1 MTDGSLPI
9 TNAAVR
15 EFTKQY
21 LGSAGCEIETGDS
34 LWHVTIPET
43 ATTELASGTLSLATS
58 EDAIEN
64 EDTIHLHPESGFFQ
78 ELLAEACERYPVGKF
93 DIEANDTEIEIPV
106 WLQKS
111 DVSVAKVQFTPYY
124 DRTAVVFLFKISI
137 ETVSEYEKETL
148 RPIAVDIRSGDELP
162 KLEASFLHLTSI
174 DGGTPTTDSIEVDEQ
189 KVEAVLEKAQNY
201 VEQRIQPELDEVHEE
216 ASRAADAEIEEYR
229 RMQQQHLEEL
239 KQEQE
244 KLSRKIEE
252 LGDDIDTGDQEERVA
267 ALKERKQLNSK
278 HEKITD
284 EIADV
289 RERRNQG
296 FPVKQREIRERH
308 ALSVNI
314 TPITATEVAYE
325 RGEAEF
331 ELTKKNNTETLTLG
345 YGNGVGVTEEMVC
358 SSCNQIFNQDN
369 FIQSIY
375 PNIQCQDCCDQSL
388 E

>member
-1 MTDGSLPI
+1 MTDGSLSI
-9 TNAAVR
+9 TDTAVKQ
-15 EFTKQY
+15 FTKQY
-21 LGSAGCEIETGDS
+21 LDSAGCEIEVGDN
-34 LWHVTIPET
+34 LWQVIIPNT

-78 ELLAEACERYPVGKF
+78 ELLAEACDRCPVGKF
-93 DIEANDTEIEIPV
+93 DIEAKDTEIEIPV
-106 WLQKS
+106 WLQRS
-111 DVSVAKVQFTPYY
+111 DVSVAKVHFTPYY

-137 ETVSEYEKETL
+137 ETVSEYEKEIL

-162 KLEASFLHLTSI
+162 KLEGSFLHLTSI
-174 DGGTPTTDSIEVDEQ
+174 DGGTPTTGSIEVREQ

-239 KQEQE
+239 EEEQE

-267 ALKERKQLNSK
+267 ALKERKQLNSE
-278 HEKITD
+278 HEEIAD

-289 RERRNQG
+289 RERRDQG

-308 ALSVNI
+308 ALNVDI
-314 TPITATEVAYE
+314 TPITTTEVAYE
-325 RGEAEF
+325 RGEVEF
-331 ELTKKNNTETLTLG
+331 ELLNQGNTKRLILG
-345 YGNGVGVTEEMVC
+345 YGNGVGVTDEVVC
-358 SSCNQIFNQDN
+358 SLCDRGFDEQRLVHS
-369 FIQSIY
+369 IQ
-375 PNIQCQDCCDQSL
+375 PNLQCDDCSN
-388 E
+388 